1 MKKLYISVLMAFCV
15 LNAFAQSNKENID
28 LPEGMQASTDSLYRN
43 WLVKQYIKPT
53 KDCGDIDTSPV
64 VSEEVYRQRLKR
76 IPAIIE
82 MPYNA
87 VVRDYIDLYANRLRN
102 RVAFMLT
109 AKNLYM
115 PMIEEALELY
125 NLPNELKYLPII
137 ESAMNPTAVSRQGAV
152 GLWQFMLRTGQAYG
166 LQNNS
171 LMDERRDPLKSSRAA
186 ARYLKDLYD
195 IYNDWH
201 LALAAYN
208 CGPGTVNRAIKRAGG
223 KTDFWEIYNLLP
235 RETRGYVPGFIAANY
250 IMTYYCE
257 HNISPM
263 DMTMY
268 PEGTDT
274 IHVNKNLHFRQI
286 ADVCDNIDIDLL
298 RALNPELKRDII
310 PGDTETYALR
320 LPKSLIN
327 HYMDKLA
334 VIENSDSNAYI
345 GRREEVEI
353 EDSTPIAVGKATK
366 KKSKSSK
373 SVSHKVKSGENLG
386 SIARKYGTTVAK
398 IRKLNGIKGNNIQAG
413 KRIRVK

>member
-353 EDSTPIAVGKATK
+353 EDSTPTVVTKATK